1 MANINNLLELR
12 KIADDATIMKCFTEF
27 LMEIYGDYQS
37 HDKNFICN
45 YQVKKGNDVIA
56 QFTDKAHAL
65 IFIEAFEALDK
76 RAKCKLIEIE
86 ENLE

>member
-1 MANINNLLELR
+1 MTNINNLLELR
-12 KIADDATIMKCFTEF
+12 KVVDDATIMKCFTEF

-45 YQVKKGNDVIA
+45 YQVKRGNDVIA
-56 QFTDKAHAL
+56 QFTDKSHAL
-65 IFIEAFEALDK
+65 LFIETFEAQNK
-76 RAKCKLIEIE
+76 RTKCKLIEIE

>member
-1 MANINNLLELR
+1 MTNINNLLELR
-12 KIADDATIMKCFTEF
+12 KVVDDATIMKCFTEF

-45 YQVKKGNDVIA
+45 YQVKRGNDVIA
-56 QFTDKAHAL
+56 QFTDKNHAL
-65 IFIEAFEALDK
+65 LFIETFEAQNK
-76 RAKCKLIEIE
+76 KTKCKLIEIE

>member
-1 MANINNLLELR
+1 M

-56 QFTDKAHAL
+56 QFTDKSHAL
-65 IFIEAFEALDK
+65 IFIEAFETQDK
-76 RAKCKLIEIE
+76 RTKCKLIEIE

>member
-12 KIADDATIMKCFTEF
+12 KIADDATIMKCFIEF

-76 RAKCKLIEIE
+76 RTKCKLIEIE

>member
-1 MANINNLLELR
+1 MTNINNLLELR
-12 KIADDATIMKCFTEF
+12 KVVDDATIMKCFTEF

-45 YQVKKGNDVIA
+45 YQVKRGNDVIA
-56 QFTDKAHAL
+56 QFTDKSHAL
-65 IFIEAFEALDK
+65 LFIETFEAQNK
-76 RAKCKLIEIE
+76 RIKCKLIEIE